1 MSVNNFLFTSGKAKG
16 KRKHKKT
23 SKKEKVV
30 TDSVTVA
37 WKWITKKDKFWDC
50 SAKKNE
56 KLEQIMRLYIGTET
70 QTEAKK
76 KQIIIP
82 ASKTDARKKA
92 DISILL

>member
-1 MSVNNFLFTSGKAKG
+1 
-16 KRKHKKT
+16 
-23 SKKEKVV
+23 
-30 TDSVTVA
+30 
-37 WKWITKKDKFWDC
+37 
-50 SAKKNE
+50 
-56 KLEQIMRLYIGTET
+56 MRLYIGTET